1 MSTHIDQMSAWWDE
15 AAPGIPKMGDTYIED
30 ERHRGSSFRI
40 VEAATDHKYGFE
52 NIRILH
58 RAPAPK
64 PAWHNAVA
72 VIASHV
78 DSDHRSTWTPD
89 PYLINWWTTDDDA
102 RHADDLRN
110 VTPLIEAK
118 VTDEMC
124 DRVRDYYRTEQHVE
138 LPRDDVW
145 LNDLLTVALGVDPA

>member
-1 MSTHIDQMSAWWDE
+1 MSTHIDTLAEWWDE

-64 PAWHNAVA
+64 PAWHDAVA
-72 VIASHV
+72 VIASASGM
-78 DSDHRSTWTPD
+78 DSRVWERAKTFTGRTFWRGTRGEEVTS
-89 PYLINWWTTDDDA
+89 
-102 RHADDLRN
+102 DDLRD
-110 VTPLIEAK
+110 VAPLIEQK
-118 VTDEMC
+118 VTGDMI
-124 DRVRDYYRTEQHVE
+124 DRIEHHFISTQGAA
-138 LPRDDVW
+138 LPVGFARRLLHIA
-145 LNDLLTVALGVDPA
+145 LNLDPA